1 MTEQQYLSC
10 LHYQMITGSAGEV
23 IPMPVPIVLPVT
35 EDVNIADYSTGGGG
49 ER

>member
-10 LHYQMITGSAGEV
+10 LHYQMIVEDGAV
-23 IPMPVPIVLPVT
+23 VPMPVPIVLPVT
-35 EDVNIADYSTGGGG
+35 EDVNIADYSTGGWG